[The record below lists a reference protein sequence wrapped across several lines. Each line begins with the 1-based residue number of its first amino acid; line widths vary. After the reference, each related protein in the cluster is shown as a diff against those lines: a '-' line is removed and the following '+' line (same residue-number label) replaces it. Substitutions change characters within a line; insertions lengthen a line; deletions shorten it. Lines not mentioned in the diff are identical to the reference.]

1 MKWFA
6 LVLICALM
14 ALPPNRAE
22 ARPPD
27 GFCSTAKWG
36 PPLCIRKDDN
46 FVDDMCFAMEVFTA
60 RHGLNPDFFA
70 RLIWQESR
78 FDPHARS
85 PVGAEGIAQF
95 MPYTAKRRGL
105 HDSYNPAEALE
116 HSAQYLAEMAG
127 KYGNLGL
134 AAIGYNGGEGRAE
147 GLINDTA
154 GLMPETVNYVR
165 IITGVPH
172 QNWVDTPA
180 PAPDLRLS
188 KTLPFGAACRDLAQN
203 RRMTKLKP
211 VKPSIQ
217 KWGIQLAFG
226 ISKSSARQKFTA
238 QTRSCKALIK
248 GQKPDLVFEKS
259 RASPKGGY
267 YMARLGRDSRDAA
280 WRDCSK
286 MKRAG
291 CRCAVY
297 KNY

>member
-1 MKWFA
+1 AILWMMIW
-6 LVLICALM
+6 
-14 ALPPNRAE
+14 ALPLLWALPVAAE
-22 ARPPD
+22 QPERM
-27 GFCSTAKWG
+27 CSTTKWG
-36 PPLCIRKDDN
+36 HAQCIRPAH
-46 FVDDMCFAMEVFTA
+46 FVYDTCNAIKVFTE
-60 RHGLNPDFFA
+60 RHGLNTDFFA

-105 HDSYNPAEALE
+105 YDSYNPAEALE
-116 HSAQYLAEMAG
+116 HSAQYLSEMAE
-127 KYGNLGL
+127 KYGSVGL
-134 AAIGYNGGEGRAE
+134 AAIGYNGGERRAE
-147 GLINDTA
+147 GVINDTA
-154 GLMPETVNYVR
+154 GLMQETIDYVR
-165 IITGVPH
+165 IITGVPY
-172 QNWVDTPA
+172 QNWVEDPA

-211 VKPSIQ
+211 VKPAIQ
-217 KWGIQLAFG
+217 KWGIQVAFG
-226 ISKSSARQKFTA
+226 VSKASARKKFKD
-238 QTRSCKALIK
+238 QTRSCKSLIK

-267 YMARLGRDSRDAA
+267 YMVRLGRDRRDTA